1 MRVLAAKW
9 KLNREKQMKLLQSK
23 NKMIVA
29 KKWMNII
36 PDKTSLKMELLNWKI
51 DQKNMSRIN
60 FEGTKGRKYRKDKV
74 CS

>member
-1 MRVLAAKW
+1 
-9 KLNREKQMKLLQSK
+9 
-23 NKMIVA
+23 MIVA

-51 DQKNMSRIN
+51 DQKNMSRMN
-60 FEGTKGRKYRKDKV
+60 FERTKGRKYRKDKV